1 MDPDPSQPTPHLIR
15 RKPTSLDP
23 GPARTEPRTLPVTS
37 VGTRKAGPGRR
48 ARFSK
53 LGHGLLPP
61 PPLLVSPEAFQL
73 TSGPGGRRSVQLPV
87 GAPGPVPSLP
97 RPRAGLGRELP
108 RGRSVRVYGGKEPA
122 AECSSPALRGVG
134 AGGRP
139 DGPLSQHRWGGGASA
154 AWGCGPEACKG
165 PFLLQGLVGP

>member
-1 MDPDPSQPTPHLIR
+1 MDPDPSQPTPHLLSSSGGSPHPR
-15 RKPTSLDP
+15 TLAWP

-73 TSGPGGRRSVQLPV
+73 TSGPGGGRSVQLPA

-122 AECSSPALRGVG
+122 AECRSPALPGVG

-139 DGPLSQHRWGGGASA
+139 DGPLSQQRGGG
-154 AWGCGPEACKG
+154 
-165 PFLLQGLVGP
+165 GLRSLGLWSRGL